1 MTVELIAEK
10 GSISRVQGQIFS
22 GKLFQLLQTLVV
34 AIRASN
40 STLAQKP
47 VFQEVVA
54 RLTRIAA
61 LPVVGIGVILATPE
75 NALTVVT
82 HAPDW
87 LEQPL
92 QGGKHK

>member
-1 MTVELIAEK
+1 LSQSNI
-10 GSISRVQGQIFS
+10 
-22 GKLFQLLQTLVV
+22 VV
-34 AIRASN
+34 AIRALN
-40 STLAQKP
+40 STLAQKT
-47 VFQEVVA
+47 VLKEVVA
-54 RLTRIAA
+54 KLTRIAA
-61 LPVVGIGVILATPE
+61 LPVVGIVLILATSE